1 MEKFDSILPS
11 EISIHDGHHQ
21 RLKIDKLMPASR
33 HFVWPKTTI
42 VVILRFTGT
51 LNCVHNFLLDI
62 IWMVSFAAK
71 IWRYWKLLL
80 CHKRCHKRCTI
91 RFLPFPPP
99 FSLSRLIFLFLHLSL
114 SLSLSL
120 IKWWNYNLSKRGTP
134 DDWKW
139 FLCIQ
144 LLLLLLIKSDHESEQ
159 KHRHLIWFRSV
170 KRSYP
175 SDRRRLVD
183 NVNTF

>member
-114 SLSLSL
+114 S
-120 IKWWNYNLSKRGTP
+120 KRGNP

-144 LLLLLLIKSDHESEQ
+144 LLLLLIKSDHESEQ

-170 KRSYP
+170 KMSYP
-175 SDRRRLVD
+175 LDRRRLVD

>member
-71 IWRYWKLLL
+71 ILRYWKLLL
-80 CHKRCHKRCTI
+80 YHKRCTI

-99 FSLSRLIFLFLHLSL
+99 FSLPRLIFLFLHLSL
-114 SLSLSL
+114 SFFNKMMKL
-120 IKWWNYNLSKRGTP
+120 
-134 DDWKW
+134 
-139 FLCIQ
+139 Q
-144 LLLLLLIKSDHESEQ
+144 
-159 KHRHLIWFRSV
+159 SV
-170 KRSYP
+170 KERKS
-175 SDRRRLVD
+175 RRLEMIFVHSTTTTT
-183 NVNTF
+183 NKKWPWKRTKT

>member
-99 FSLSRLIFLFLHLSL
+99 FSLPRLIFLFLHLSL

-120 IKWWNYNLSKRGTP
+120 SFFNKMMKL
-134 DDWKW
+134 
-139 FLCIQ
+139 Q
-144 LLLLLLIKSDHESEQ
+144 
-159 KHRHLIWFRSV
+159 SV
-170 KRSYP
+170 KERKS
-175 SDRRRLVD
+175 RRLEMIFVHSTTTTT
-183 NVNTF
+183 NKKWPWKRTKT